1 MTRLSVLPLENEMI
15 TELAYSADCKTL
27 AIGCRGGDVTVTI
40 IDRYTLLTWRRIR
53 SINLPTLPDMATEF
67 NVFTG
72 EMKDCTL
79 SDGTVYYTCGT

>member
-1 MTRLSVLPLENEMI
+1 MI
-15 TELAYSADCKTL
+15 IELAYSADCKTL
-27 AIGCRGGDVTVTI
+27 AIGCRGGDVTVAL

-53 SINLPTLPDMATEF
+53 SISLPTLPGMATEF

-79 SDGTVYYTCGT
+79 SDGMVYCTYGT